1 MSEVLKREARICQP
15 ILDLPGSRIRVVTR
29 ASADIPDMIKL
40 WFGEGDE
47 PTPEFIREGA
57 KAALD
62 RGETFYAANRGI
74 PPLLKAI
81 HDYMLRA
88 YGAEIGPDRIVT
100 TASGMNDIMITVQCL
115 TAPGDSDV
123 G

>member
-1 MSEVLKREARICQP
+1 
-15 ILDLPGSRIRVVTR
+15 
-29 ASADIPDMIKL
+29 MIKL

-74 PPLLKAI
+74 PPLMKAI

-100 TASGMNDIMITVQCL
+100 TASGMTAIMITVQCL
-115 TAPGDSDV
+115 IEPVDSAV
-123 G
+123 VIGPTIGRASGRARVCQYG

>member
-62 RGETFYAANRGI
+62 RGETFYAANRAI
-74 PPLLKAI
+74 PPLMKTI
-81 HDYMLRA
+81 HDRSEEHTSELQPRMR
-88 YGAEIGPDRIVT
+88 
-100 TASGMNDIMITVQCL
+100 N
-115 TAPGDSDV
+115 SDA
-123 G
+123 

>member
-47 PTPEFIREGA
+47 PTPEFISEGA

-74 PPLLKAI
+74 PPLMKAI
-81 HDYMLRA
+81 HDYMLLA
-88 YGAEIGPDRIVT
+88 YGAAIGPVRLVT
-100 TASGMNDIMITVQCL
+100 TASGLNEIGKESGRRRWD
-115 TAPGDSDV
+115 PYE
-123 G
+123 